1 MNDAL
6 GLSIGV
12 AHLVAVHAGRPPVTR
27 SPVVTLFEHR
37 PTEVGL
43 PHENVN
49 LTGSGLVLRGFVER
63 VGDPTPL
70 VAADGTRYLG
80 QALTVEAIEAMA
92 RIVGFGTPVTVAIPA
107 YWTQTQ
113 LSALREEFFAQP
125 DLRRSGAPPVLV
137 SDAAAAWT
145 ALRTRPGFP
154 GNGVVALCDFGA
166 GGASITLFDAGSTS
180 RQIGT
185 SMRDT
190 AFSGDALDQLVLAA
204 ANAAIL
210 ADGTAAI
217 DLAGTARI
225 ASQARL
231 LGECRRAKERL
242 STAESATIVTGA
254 GEDVRLSRDEFE
266 QLISEPLDRFLVS
279 VDEALRR
286 SGVPNAALAAL
297 GTVGGGAGIPLIGA
311 RLSRHFR
318 VPVHTLPQP
327 AFSAAIGAAM
337 LGDERA
343 SAATL
348 TAASEIV
355 HTPTEMAPAVATEMA
370 PALPTE
376 MAAAPATERTPGVA
390 PAEPALAWSADTDDS
405 AEPVPYT
412 GPDMT
417 GEYVGEAGATE
428 GPGELFGGDGDHY
441 KGVRY
446 DGEPAGLPW
455 YKRTALVLS
464 LVGAG
469 AAVLAAGLLA
479 LTVNDHQT
487 SPVDTTTPKV
497 PAPPPSTVI
506 TEPGI
511 STSVAEV
518 TTPPPETTPATTNPT
533 TTAAPTTTNAPT
545 TTTTT
550 PPTTTP
556 PTTAPP
562 TTTTPTTTPT
572 TTTTTNPP
580 TTTTSTAPT
589 TTTTPPHPPTFPTFH
604 PPTFPTFQPP
614 TLPPFLR

>member
-1 MNDAL
+1 MSDAL

-12 AHLVAVHAGRPPVTR
+12 AHLVAAHAGRPPVIR

-43 PHENVN
+43 PQENPN
-49 LTGSGLVLRGFVER
+49 LTAPGLVLRGFVER

-92 RIVGFGTPVTVAIPA
+92 RIVGYGTPVTVAVPA
-107 YWTQTQ
+107 YWRQNQ
-113 LSALREEFFAQP
+113 VNALREEFFAQP
-125 DLRRSGAPPVLV
+125 DLNRSGAPPVLV
-137 SDAAAAWT
+137 SDATAAWT

-154 GNGVVALCDFGA
+154 ADGVVALCDFGA
-166 GGASITLFDAGSTS
+166 GGASITLFDAGSTG

-190 AFSGDALDQLVLAA
+190 AFSGDALDQLVLAG
-204 ANAAIL
+204 ANASTM

-225 ASQARL
+225 ASQAGL
-231 LGECRRAKERL
+231 LGECTRAKERL
-242 STAESATIVTGA
+242 STAASATIVTGA

-266 QLISEPLDRFLVS
+266 ELIAESLSRFLGS
-279 VDEALRR
+279 IGDALQRNGIPR
-286 SGVPNAALAAL
+286 ATLAALA
-297 GTVGGGAGIPLIGA
+297 TVGGGAGIPLIGA
-311 RLSRHFR
+311 RLSRHFG

-348 TAASEIV
+348 TAASPIV
-355 HTPTEMAPAVATEMA
+355 QTPTEMAPAVATEMA

-376 MAAAPATERTPGVA
+376 MAAAAPATERTPGVA

-428 GPGELFGGDGDHY
+428 GPGEPFGDDGD
-441 KGVRY
+441 RY

-487 SPVDTTTPKV
+487 SPVTTSPPMV
-497 PAPPPSTVI
+497 PPPPPSTVI

-518 TTPPPETTPATTNPT
+518 TTPPPET
-533 TTAAPTTTNAPT
+533 
-545 TTTTT
+545 
-550 PPTTTP
+550 
-556 PTTAPP
+556 
-562 TTTTPTTTPT
+562 
-572 TTTTTNPP
+572 
-580 TTTTSTAPT
+580 
-589 TTTTPPHPPTFPTFH
+589 
-604 PPTFPTFQPP
+604 
-614 TLPPFLR
+614 

>member
-1 MNDAL
+1 M
-6 GLSIGV
+6 
-12 AHLVAVHAGRPPVTR
+12 
-27 SPVVTLFEHR
+27 TLFEHR

-43 PHENVN
+43 PHENAN
-49 LTGSGLVLRGFVER
+49 LTESGLVLRGFVER

-70 VAADGTRYLG
+70 VATDGTRYLG

-92 RIVGFGTPVTVAIPA
+92 RIVGYGTPVTVAIPA

-125 DLRRSGAPPVLV
+125 DLTRSGAPPVLV

-204 ANAAIL
+204 ANAATM
-210 ADGTAAI
+210 ADATGTI
-217 DLAGTARI
+217 DLTGTARL
-225 ASQARL
+225 AAQGRL
-231 LGECRRAKERL
+231 LGECRRAKEQL

-254 GEDVRLSRDEFE
+254 GDDVRLSRGEFE

-297 GTVGGGAGIPLIGA
+297 GTVGGGAVIPLIGA
-311 RLSRHFR
+311 SLSRHFR
-318 VPVHTLPQP
+318 VPVHSLPQP
-327 AFSAAIGAAM
+327 TFSAAIGAAM
-337 LGDERA
+337 LGDQSA
-343 SAATL
+343 SAAPPTM
-348 TAASEIV
+348 ASEMV
-355 HTPTEMAPAVATEMA
+355 HTPTEMAPALA
-370 PALPTE
+370 TE
-376 MAAAPATERTPGVA
+376 MAAAVPPTEMA
-390 PAEPALAWSADTDDS
+390 PQIAAEPALAWSADTDDS
-405 AEPVPYT
+405 GEPVPYT

-417 GEYVGEAGATE
+417 GEYAGEARSSE
-428 GPGELFGGDGDHY
+428 GLGTRRGPIGYGDE
-441 KGVRY
+441 RY
-446 DGEPAGLPW
+446 DDERYGDERYDDEPVGLPW

-464 LVGAG
+464 LAGAG
-469 AAVLAAGLLA
+469 AAVLVAGLLA
-479 LTVNDHQT
+479 LTVSNQGT
-487 SPVDTTTPKV
+487 TPVDTTTPKV

-511 STSVAEV
+511 STTVAEV
-518 TTPPPETTPATTNPT
+518 TTPPPETTP
-533 TTAAPTTTNAPT
+533 
-545 TTTTT
+545 
-550 PPTTTP
+550 
-556 PTTAPP
+556 

-572 TTTTTNPP
+572 TTAAP
-580 TTTTSTAPT
+580 TTTTPTTTAAP
-589 TTTTPPHPPTFPTFH
+589 TTTTPPHLPTFPTFH